1 MYDVHAHLLLRVPYR
16 PLASHDPRQVHNSV
30 GLALAVCQRGV
41 SVSFTTAAAL
51 VHELP

>member
-1 MYDVHAHLLLRVPYR
+1 MLTFSFASRTGR
-16 PLASHDPRQVHNSV
+16 LASHDPRQVHNSL

-41 SVSFTTAAAL
+41 SVSCTTAAAL